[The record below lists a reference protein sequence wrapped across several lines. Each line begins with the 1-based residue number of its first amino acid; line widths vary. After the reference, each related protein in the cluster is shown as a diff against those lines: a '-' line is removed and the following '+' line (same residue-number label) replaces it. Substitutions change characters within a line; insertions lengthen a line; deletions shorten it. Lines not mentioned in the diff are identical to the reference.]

1 MTASAST
8 KDSAA
13 SRSLARNAS
22 VDLATPS
29 ATKANSCTTFWSISS
44 RSRWNPT
51 RVSSAI
57 STASSCSSEA
67 PGDVVLGSAV
77 VGLGEDLGR
86 RPHLDEPPGLAGAG
100 DVEEGRDV
108 AHARRLLHVVGDDDD
123 RVAVLE
129 VADEVLDPK
138 GGDGVEGRA
147 GLVHQQHLGLHGDGP
162 GNAQALLLT
171 TGEAGP
177 GPTKAVGNLVPEA
190 GQAQRSLHHV
200 VELTLLAD

>member
-13 SRSLARNAS
+13 SRSLARKAS

-44 RSRWNPT
+44 KSRWKPT
-51 RVSSAI
+51 RISSAI
-57 STASSCSSEA
+57 SSASSCSTTFGRELCRLRRRSVPSGRRRASLVAARSSEA

-77 VGLGEDLGR
+77 IGLGEDLGR
-86 RPHLDEPPGLAGAG
+86 RPHLDEPAGLAGAG
-100 DVEEGRDV
+100 DIEEGGGV

-129 VADEVLDPK
+129 IADEVLDPK

-147 GLVHQQHLGLHGDGP
+147 RLVHQQHL
-162 GNAQALLLT
+162 
-171 TGEAGP
+171 
-177 GPTKAVGNLVPEA
+177 
-190 GQAQRSLHHV
+190 
-200 VELTLLAD
+200 